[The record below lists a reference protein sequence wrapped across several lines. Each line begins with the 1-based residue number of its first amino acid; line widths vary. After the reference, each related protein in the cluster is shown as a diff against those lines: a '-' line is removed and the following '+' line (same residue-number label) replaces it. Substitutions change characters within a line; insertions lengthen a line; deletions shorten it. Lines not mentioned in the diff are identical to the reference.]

1 MDSFEFSKI
10 AGAVLSA
17 LLLIVGTKVLIDSNR
32 HGGPATAGYNLPI
45 AAEVAA
51 PAAEGGAPP
60 KDAGAATFDAAAVVA
75 QVAAGKADNGEAVFK
90 RCAACHVADK
100 AAKSTVAPN
109 LWGIVGRKPAS
120 REDFAKYSDAM
131 KAKGGAW
138 GYAEL
143 AGFVHNPAAYLS
155 GTAMKFPGIK
165 DGAEVADLLAYLR
178 TLADTPAAL
187 P

>member
-17 LLLIVGTKVLIDSNR
+17 LLLIFGTKVLIDNNR
-32 HGGPATAGYNLPI
+32 HNGPATAGYKLPA
-45 AAEVAA
+45 AAEVTA
-51 PAAEGGAPP
+51 PAAEGAAP
-60 KDAGAATFDAAAVVA
+60 AAAAFDAAAIVA
-75 QVAAGKADNGEAVFK
+75 QVAAGKADSGESVFK
-90 RCAACHVADK
+90 RCATCHVADK

-120 REDFAKYSDAM
+120 QSDFAKYSDAM

-143 AGFVHNPAAYLS
+143 AGFVHNPASYLS

-165 DGAEVADLLAYLR
+165 DPAEITDLLAYLR